1 MADYLM
7 SVRALSSLLLL
18 LLLLPILMSS
28 PLITA
33 TAFSPDYYL
42 HDPTCNYTNGS
53 STSNYADN
61 VNSLLND
68 LRNKTPSNDGFF
80 NASSGQ
86 GPDRVNGLALCR
98 GDISWD
104 ASTGLCQA
112 CLTNAAVEIKQGCPD
127 SQGAVVWH
135 DFCFLKYSNEYFF
148 GKIDTVNTFGLV
160 NRMNVPNPVP
170 FHNATIEFL
179 GNLTARASDPAT
191 NTRMFARGDIA
202 FTNGTRIYGMAQCSR
217 DLTFHDC
224 GMCLNGAVK
233 GLPGI
238 TDVNG
243 TVVSMSVGARR
254 LTGSCSVRY
263 ETHQFLNYI

>member
-7 SVRALSSLLLL
+7 SVRALSSI

-28 PLITA
+28 LLITA

-42 HDPTCNYTNGS
+42 HDPTCNYINGNSTNA
-53 STSNYADN
+53 YANN

-98 GDISWD
+98 GDISRD

-112 CLTNAAVEIKQGCPD
+112 CLTNAAVEIKQGCPN

-179 GNLTARASDPAT
+179 GNLTARASDPA
-191 NTRMFARGDIA
+191 NTRMFERGEIP
-202 FTNGTRIYGMAQCSR
+202 FSNVTTIYAMGQCSR
-217 DLTFHDC
+217 DLTFDDC
-224 GMCLNGAVK
+224 RGCLNGAVE

-238 TDVNG
+238 GTDGNG

-254 LTGSCSVRY
+254 LTESCSVRY
-263 ETHQFLNYI
+263 ETHQFLNYN